1 MAYVRACSIEK
12 GTVVNTAIQ
21 WTQEKHC
28 KEWSKLLYSGKRVD
42 RKLGIMR
49 YADVYFIK

>member
-1 MAYVRACSIEK
+1 MYVRVLSRK
-12 GTVVNTAIQ
+12 VRFVNTAIQ

-28 KEWSKLLYSGKRVD
+28 KEWSKLLYSGKLVD